1 MSFRPTAYNDPMSER
16 PERRWFRFSPRTLF
30 VVATIASVGMGLLVH
45 KYHQAERQ
53 RAAVEMVASYGGS
66 NDTYNSD
73 DSTRAPQ
80 WLQRRAGRDFFVG
93 IDCVMLGRH
102 FNNPTRKLSDITD
115 NDFAMLAD
123 IRSLKC
129 LKIFDVIE
137 FEDRHLPPLQALSN
151 LNALMLEDTQVTDH
165 GMEIIGQWKRL
176 RLVAVYTDKQS
187 RRITDRGL
195 AALSGLTELEDLC
208 LRGMQITDA
217 ASHHLRC
224 FPRLKELD
232 LSATEITDAA
242 LADISQLKELREL
255 SLNDTRVTDEGM
267 KSIAK
272 LIHLRTLQLCNTAV
286 SDEGMAHLRSLPI
299 TQLYAQGSKMT
310 PASAKPIIERDGL
323 VRVPELVPE

>member
-1 MSFRPTAYNDPMSER
+1 MSEG
-16 PERRWFRFSPRTLF
+16 PKRRWFRFSLRTLF
-30 VVATIASVGMGLLVH
+30 VVATIAGVGIGLLVH
-45 KYHQAERQ
+45 KYRQAEQQ

-66 NDTYNSD
+66 SDTYSSD
-73 DSTRAPQ
+73 DSRWAPQ
-80 WLQRRAGRDFFVG
+80 WLQHRADRHFFVG

-115 NDFAMLAD
+115 NDLAMLAD
-123 IRSLKC
+123 IRSLNC

-137 FEDRHLPPLQALSN
+137 FEDRHLPPLRALSN
-151 LNALMLEDTQVTDH
+151 LTSLMLEDTQVTDY

-176 RLVAVYTDKQS
+176 RLLAVYTDKQS

-195 AALSGLTELEDLC
+195 AAISGLTELEDLC
-208 LRGMQITDA
+208 LRGMHITDA
-217 ASHHLRC
+217 ASHYLRC
-224 FPRLKELD
+224 FPHLEQLD

-242 LADISQLKELREL
+242 LADISQLKKLREL
-255 SLNDTRVTDEGM
+255 SLSDTRVTNEGM

-272 LIHLRTLQLCNTAV
+272 LTHLKSLSLCNTAV

-299 TQLYAQGSKMT
+299 TKLYAEGSKMT

-323 VRVPELVPE
+323 VRVPDLVPE